1 MLITLWRHQTR
12 RHRFYFRPASVERWT
27 SDVMG
32 AMVTERDWW
41 TVRERPGTCG
51 RGDDVWVV
59 TWWFLTPFRASRCW
73 CIVGTFATN
82 ARSVSSRV
90 CDVIITISVFT
101 ASRRSSSTSNDDV
114 IHATSRRRP
123 YAPYTAPA
131 WFSLPLSPLKIDD
144 DVRSDAR
151 NVFDFSSDVTNVKKE
166 DKKIKEVDLKKIK
179 IEVDPLPPLQTPS
192 GFQVPFIKKEV
203 PQAPIQTT
211 GPSSYN
217 DSKDSVHKHVDHNN
231 PWDLNPR
238 YQPPLT
244 TPPRYKPVRAL
255 SYPAPSNNLV
265 HRPLAPHSQLF
276 CGSNHVPCVRPMY
289 QSTRSQPNLPC
300 SFSSGYNGLYN
311 FLGLKLRPLLWF
323 VQVVVQFNSGSF
335 W

>member
-1 MLITLWRHQTR
+1 VIQREKFPKDPRQWNAEQVTSWARWLLKEIGGQLGSDQGHVDGATMCEWSRDDFLRHFALLAADVLWEHLQQML
-12 RHRFYFRPASVERWT
+12 
-27 SDVMG
+27 
-32 AMVTERDWW
+32 
-41 TVRERPGTCG
+41 
-51 RGDDVWVV
+51 
-59 TWWFLTPFRASRCW
+59 
-73 CIVGTFATN
+73 
-82 ARSVSSRV
+82 
-90 CDVIITISVFT
+90 

-300 SFSSGYNGLYN
+300 SFSSGYNGGGPIQLWQ
-311 FLGLKLRPLLWF
+311 FLVELLTDRTCQDFICWTGNDWEF
-323 VQVVVQFNSGSF
+323 KMVDPDEVAR
-335 W
+335 